1 MLTIP
6 AAVLLAVR
14 GPWLPWLG
22 TRFLPDTMIVY
33 LLGLLMVVAGLAFAI
48 WARVHLGRNWSGTV
62 TVKENHEL
70 IRSGPYA
77 IVRHPIYTGLLLAV
91 LGTAIVFGEWRG
103 LLAFCFLTI
112 ALSAQTAARGTF
124 HGGKLSRYISELSCA
139 GAGTHPPVSR
149 KPPWRRLIPLIQ
161 KDKSLSAEQP
171 DVLLIGPLR
180 PVLAKG
186 FADFAVHQSWAMP
199 RMAHI
204 RAMAVSAPVQS
215 IDDALLATLPKL
227 QIISSFGVGY
237 DHIDANAAAK
247 RGIVVTHTPDVL
259 TEEVAD
265 TAIGLLLNTVRE
277 LPQSERYLRAGKW
290 PEGNFPLSR
299 ATLRDR
305 TVGMVGLGRIGI
317 AIARRLEA
325 FGVPVVYHTRQPRP
339 ELGYRHY
346 PRLVDMAHDVDTL
359 IVIVPGGAATKNMI
373 DAESPRSA
381 RPEWDRDQCRAR
393 VGDRRAGVNCGSARG
408 EDFGR
413 WP

>member
-1 MLTIP
+1 M
-6 AAVLLAVR
+6 
-14 GPWLPWLG
+14 
-22 TRFLPDTMIVY
+22 
-33 LLGLLMVVAGLAFAI
+33 
-48 WARVHLGRNWSGTV
+48 
-62 TVKENHEL
+62 
-70 IRSGPYA
+70 
-77 IVRHPIYTGLLLAV
+77 
-91 LGTAIVFGEWRG
+91 
-103 LLAFCFLTI
+103 
-112 ALSAQTAARGTF
+112 SAQ
-124 HGGKLSRYISELSCA
+124 
-139 GAGTHPPVSR
+139 
-149 KPPWRRLIPLIQ
+149 
-161 KDKSLSAEQP
+161 QP

-180 PVLAKG
+180 PVLAQG
-186 FADFAVHQSWAMP
+186 FADFAVCKVGDSTDQNALP
-199 RMAHI
+199 ALAHV

-215 IDDALLATLPKL
+215 VDDALLAALPKL

-299 ATLRDR
+299 ATLRNR

-317 AIARRLEA
+317 AVARRLDA

-346 PRLVDMAHDVDTL
+346 PRLIDMARDVDTL

-373 DAESPRSA
+373 NAEVLAALGPNGIVINVA
-381 RPEWDRDQCRAR
+381 RGSVIDEPALIAALRDGKILAAGLDVFVAEPHVPEELLAMDN
-393 VGDRRAGVNCGSARG
+393 VVLLPHVGSASEFTRAKMDQLLVDNILAWAAG
-408 EDFGR
+408 KPPLTPVPETPFR
-413 WP
+413 SWS